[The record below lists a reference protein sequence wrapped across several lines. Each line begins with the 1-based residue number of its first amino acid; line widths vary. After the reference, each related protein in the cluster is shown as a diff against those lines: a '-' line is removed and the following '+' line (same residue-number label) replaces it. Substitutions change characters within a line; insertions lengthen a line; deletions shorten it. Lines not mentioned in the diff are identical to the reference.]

1 MRTLLKMSR
10 SIFGRWHTDVVREA
24 FAEVMRATGEL
35 RDEEVLEETLEGTS
49 SHPSFTRWLG
59 ARKTREETLRRAVLT
74 RIEQGDLDRAR
85 ILLKALLVFPV
96 EPKRDGELAPFARR
110 AVERARRKV
119 EDRRDVPS
127 EDAVGLH
134 DLRIAYKE
142 LRYAIELL
150 AEALPID
157 DRAQLE
163 PATVFQKRLGE
174 LHDVDVA
181 IEVVT
186 AAKGIPEEAREQA
199 LLALADKREKRITKY
214 LKELDPLAHANPAAN
229 EGKDHTA

>member
-1 MRTLLKMSR
+1 
-10 SIFGRWHTDVVREA
+10 
-24 FAEVMRATGEL
+24 
-35 RDEEVLEETLEGTS
+35 
-49 SHPSFTRWLG
+49 
-59 ARKTREETLRRAVLT
+59 
-74 RIEQGDLDRAR
+74 
-85 ILLKALLVFPV
+85 VFPAD
-96 EPKRDGELAPFARR
+96 PDRDDELARFARR

-119 EDRRDVPS
+119 EQRRNVAPD
-127 EDAVGLH
+127 DAIGLH

-142 LRYAIELL
+142 LRYSIELL

-186 AAKGIPEEAREQA
+186 TAKGIPEDAREQA
-199 LLALADKREKRITKY
+199 LVALAEKREKRITKY
-214 LKELDPLAHANPAAN
+214 LKELDPLAHPNPTP
-229 EGKDHTA
+229 EGSA